1 MRLLSPLFSLRAP
14 TRALRRISS
23 HSRRSFFA
31 SHSGVHGWRYHS
43 PPLPYLFWRAGG
55 NSTHSAVGS
64 RPQCGQICSSSL
76 STSAGLPLFP
86 EEPLVAF
93 PAPGSRLSIRST
105 PHPPSSSALSHL
117 QRPALHGPALLDE
130 PELAVLLEALHVLDG
145 LHAPLHP
152 PLEDAPHVADAPRVA
167 LAGDP
172 ERLPHRVRREPVPPA
187 VPVKKLQD
195 VRRRQRPHKAEVVV
209 RRDPLGL
216 CPARLPPPARRE
228 PAPPAV
234 PVKKLQDVR
243 RRQRPHK
250 AEVVVRR
257 DPLGLGPDHLHVP
270 DRRRS
275 LLAEGVLDDLA
286 GRLDPARSRAGF
298 TRGRVLRYLQPP

>member
-31 SHSGVHGWRYHS
+31 SHSGVHGWWYHS
-43 PPLPYLFWRAGG
+43 PPLPYFLWRAGG
-55 NSTHSAVGS
+55 NSTHSAVSS
-64 RPQCGQICSSSL
+64 RPQCGQIWSSSL

-93 PAPGSRLSIRST
+93 PAPGSRLSIRS
-105 PHPPSSSALSHL
+105 PPRPPSSSALSHL

-152 PLEDAPHVADAPRVA
+152 PLEDAPPVAAAPRVA

-172 ERLPHRVRREPVPPA
+172 ERLPHRVRREPIPTA
-187 VPVKKLQD
+187 VPVQKLED
-195 VRRRQRPHKAEVVV
+195 VRRRQRPHEPEVVV

-216 CPARLPPPARRE
+216 R
-228 PAPPAV
+228 
-234 PVKKLQDVR
+234 
-243 RRQRPHK
+243 
-250 AEVVVRR
+250 
-257 DPLGLGPDHLHVP
+257 PDHLHVA
-270 DRRRS
+270 DRRRGP
-275 LLAEGVLDDLA
+275 LPDAL
-286 GRLDPARSRAGF
+286 PARP
-298 TRGRVLRYLQPP
+298 LP

>member
-43 PPLPYLFWRAGG
+43 PPLPYFFWRAGG
-55 NSTHSAVGS
+55 NSTHSAVSS
-64 RPQCGQICSSSL
+64 RPQWAQIWSSSL

-86 EEPLVAF
+86 EEPLVPF

-105 PHPPSSSALSHL
+105 PHPPSSSAFPHL
-117 QRPALHGPALLDE
+117 QRPALYGPALLDE
-130 PELAVLLEALHVLDG
+130 PELAVPLEALHVIDG

-152 PLEDAPHVADAPRVA
+152 PLEDAPHAADAPRA
-167 LAGDP
+167 AAAGDP

-216 CPARLPPPARRE
+216 
-228 PAPPAV
+228 
-234 PVKKLQDVR
+234 
-243 RRQRPHK
+243 
-250 AEVVVRR
+250 
-257 DPLGLGPDHLHVP
+257 GPDHLHAP
-270 DRRRS
+270 DQRRS

-298 TRGRVLRYLQPP
+298 TRGRVLRHLQPPIALGD